1 MMKVQTVRGPV
12 DPEQLGYTLTHEHF
26 SLNFDKMYSAPPD
39 AVEEF
44 VSRRIT
50 LENVGYVRQ
59 YPYGSRYNINFED
72 FDTHQAVTRDVLAYR
87 KFGGGAIVEN
97 TSHGLGRN
105 LKLMHEVSTEANVH
119 VIAGTGHYIH
129 AMQDDATLGLS
140 VERMTDLYTK
150 ELLFGVEVDGLAE
163 PVKCGFIG
171 EVGSGWPIS
180 HFERNA
186 IQATAEV
193 QAAIGCG
200 VSFHPGR
207 ERDAPFEIVRLYLE
221 AGGSAAKCVMSHLD
235 RTLFSDEDLLEFAQ
249 LGTYCQFDL
258 FGTECS
264 YYQLNPESYM
274 QSDEQRIQKI
284 MKMIGEGYAERILMA
299 HDIHTKHRLTSF
311 GGHGYSHILN
321 NVLMRFS
328 LRGVDIKTVDTMTIS
343 NPARWLEMKV

>member
-1 MMKVQTVRGPV
+1 MLKIQTVRGPV
-12 DPEQLGYTLTHEHF
+12 DPGQLGYTLTHEHF
-26 SLNFDKMYSAPPD
+26 SLNFAQMYAAPPD
-39 AVEEF
+39 AVSEY
-44 VSRRIT
+44 VSKRIT
-50 LENVGYVRQ
+50 LENIGYVRQ
-59 YPYGSRYNINFED
+59 YPYSSRYNINFED
-72 FDTHQAVTRDVLAYR
+72 FDTHEAVTKDVVAYR
-87 KFGGGAIVEN
+87 GFGGGAIVEN

-105 LKLMHEVSTEANVH
+105 LRLMYDVSREANVH

-129 AMQDDATLGLS
+129 AMQSPATHAMS
-140 VERMTDLYTK
+140 VEQLTDLYTK
-150 ELLFGVEVDGLAE
+150 ELLFGVEVDGVPE
-163 PVKCGFIG
+163 PIRCGFIG
-171 EVGSGWPIS
+171 EVGSSWPITP
-180 HFERNA
+180 FERSA

-193 QAAIGCG
+193 QAVIGCG

-221 AGGSAAKCVMSHLD
+221 AGGSAEKCVMSHLD
-235 RTLFSDEDLLEFAQ
+235 RTLFADEDLHEFAK

-274 QSDEQRIQKI
+274 QSDEQRLQKI
-284 MKMIGEGYAERILMA
+284 IGLVREGYTERILMS

-321 NVLMRFS
+321 NVLMRFTV
-328 LRGVDIKTVDTMTIS
+328 RGIDIKTVDTITIA